1 MLGESEKDSHL
12 VYYKEWTWNWATGVY
27 YGIPS
32 FMLVSKVLGEK
43 LSDFNHA
50 FLLSVDF
57 LSDFLLPTLFQRV
70 DFESE
75 KHLRLLCK
83 HKGFKY

>member
-1 MLGESEKDSHL
+1 
-12 VYYKEWTWNWATGVY
+12 
-27 YGIPS
+27 
-32 FMLVSKVLGEK
+32 MLVSKVLGEK
-43 LSDFNHA
+43 LLDFNHA